1 MDRLKATNR
10 GRDFA
15 PVSQTSH
22 DNTKFIMSTKNL
34 GTPSTPTLQQRFA
47 QAEPR
52 ASFTLLVFWK
62 NLFELNPAL
71 RPILPES
78 TAEQDWLLTRLLNAE
93 VGALAG
99 TRPPA
104 PRSAEGDG
112 NEGTAP
118 CSVAG
123 EALLWTLQEA
133 YGADFTPQAR
143 AAWEALYRFVTGTT
157 KSAPAKVSARPPEL
171 ALAAA

>member
-1 MDRLKATNR
+1 MDRPKASNR
-10 GRDFA
+10 GRDLA
-15 PVSQTSH
+15 PVSQPSHHNPTS
-22 DNTKFIMSTKNL
+22 IMSTKHP
-34 GTPSTPTLQQRFA
+34 GTSSTPTLQQRFA

-52 ASFTLLVFWK
+52 ASITLLVFWK
-62 NLFELNPAL
+62 NLFELNPVL
-71 RPILPES
+71 RPLLPEN
-78 TAEQDWLLTRLLNAE
+78 TAEQDRLLTRLLNAE

-104 PRSAEGDG
+104 PRLAEGNV

>member
-1 MDRLKATNR
+1 
-10 GRDFA
+10 
-15 PVSQTSH
+15 
-22 DNTKFIMSTKNL
+22 MSTKHS
-34 GTPSTPTLQQRFA
+34 GTSSTQTLQQRFV

-52 ASFTLLVFWK
+52 ASITLLVFWK

-71 RPILPES
+71 RPLLPEN
-78 TAEQDWLLTRLLNAE
+78 TAEQDRLVTRLLNVEAS
-93 VGALAG
+93 ALAG
-99 TRPPA
+99 IRPAA
-104 PRSAEGDG
+104 PRLTEA
-112 NEGTAP
+112 NPTEGTS

-157 KSAPAKVSARPPEL
+157 KTVPVKTAARPQEL

>member
-1 MDRLKATNR
+1 MDRLKASNH

-15 PVSQTSH
+15 PVSQPSH
-22 DNTKFIMSTKNL
+22 HYTKSIMSTKHP
-34 GTPSTPTLQQRFA
+34 GTSSTPTLQQRFA

-52 ASFTLLVFWK
+52 AGITLLVFWK
-62 NLFELNPAL
+62 NLFELNPVL
-71 RPILPES
+71 RPLLPES
-78 TAEQDWLLTRLLNAE
+78 TAEQDRLLTRLLNAE

-99 TRPPA
+99 IRPPA
-104 PRSAEGDG
+104 SRFSETDLKD
-112 NEGTAP
+112 GTAP

-143 AAWEALYRFVTGTT
+143 AAWEVLYRFVTGTT
-157 KSAPAKVSARPPEL
+157 KTVPAKSATRPPEP
-171 ALAAA
+171 ALAVV

>member
-1 MDRLKATNR
+1 MDRLKANNH

-15 PVSQTSH
+15 PVSQSSH
-22 DNTKFIMSTKNL
+22 HNTKSIMSTNHP
-34 GTPSTPTLQQRFA
+34 GTTSTPNLQQRFA

-52 ASFTLLVFWK
+52 ASITLLVFWK

-71 RPILPES
+71 RPLLPES
-78 TAEQDWLLTRLLNAE
+78 TAEQDRLLTRLLNAE

-104 PRSAEGDG
+104 PRPTEGDA
-112 NEGTAP
+112 NEGTGP

-143 AAWEALYRFVTGTT
+143 AAWEGLYRFVTGTT
-157 KSAPAKVSARPPEL
+157 KSAPAKVAARPPEL

>member
-1 MDRLKATNR
+1 
-10 GRDFA
+10 
-15 PVSQTSH
+15 
-22 DNTKFIMSTKNL
+22 MSTKHL
-34 GTPSTPTLQQRFA
+34 GTSSTPTLQQRFA

-52 ASFTLLVFWK
+52 ASVTLLVFWK

-71 RPILPES
+71 RPMLPEN
-78 TAEQDWLLTRLLNAE
+78 TAEQDRLLTRLLNAE
-93 VGALAG
+93 VSVLAS
-99 TRPPA
+99 TRPAA
-104 PRSAEGDG
+104 PRLPEANPAEGP
-112 NEGTAP
+112 T

-157 KSAPAKVSARPPEL
+157 KSAPAKVAARPPEL
-171 ALAAA
+171 DLAAA